1 MVRATV
7 IDHEN
12 LQRDMSSNG
21 IINTNRNEYLNRIS
35 AKQSE
40 KSKALE
46 FENLKSE
53 VSQLK
58 ALISSLLSASTSSK

>member
-1 MVRATV
+1 MRATV

-40 KSKALE
+40 KEKALE

-58 ALISSLLSASTSSK
+58 ALVSSLLSASTSSK

>member
-1 MVRATV
+1 MRATV

-12 LQRDMSSNG
+12 LQRDLSSNG

-35 AKQSE
+35 AKKSE
-40 KSKALE
+40 KDKALE

-58 ALISSLLSASTSSK
+58 ALVSSLLSASTSSK

>member
-1 MVRATV
+1 MPRATV

-40 KSKALE
+40 KNKALE
-46 FENLKSE
+46 IENLKSE

-58 ALISSLLSASTSSK
+58 ALVTSLLSSSTSSK

>member
-1 MVRATV
+1 MTRATV

-40 KSKALE
+40 KNKALE
-46 FENLKSE
+46 IENLKSE

-58 ALISSLLSASTSSK
+58 ALVLSLLSSSTLSK

>member
-1 MVRATV
+1 MRATV

-12 LQRDMSSNG
+12 LQRDLSSNG

-35 AKQSE
+35 AKQSKKE
-40 KSKALE
+40 KALE
-46 FENLKSE
+46 FANLKAE

-58 ALISSLLSASTSSK
+58 ALVSSLLSSSTSFK

>member
-1 MVRATV
+1 MPRATV

-53 VSQLK
+53 VYQLK
-58 ALISSLLSASTSSK
+58 ALVSSLLSASTSSK

>member
-1 MVRATV
+1 MTRATV

-40 KSKALE
+40 KTKALE

-58 ALISSLLSASTSSK
+58 ALVSSLLSSSTSSK

>member
-1 MVRATV
+1 MRATV

-12 LQRDMSSNG
+12 LQRDLSSNG

-40 KSKALE
+40 KDKALE

-58 ALISSLLSASTSSK
+58 ALVSSLLSASTSSK

>member
-1 MVRATV
+1 MMRATV

-40 KSKALE
+40 KDKALE

-58 ALISSLLSASTSSK
+58 ALVSSLLSASTSSK

>member
-1 MVRATV
+1 MRATV

-12 LQRDMSSNG
+12 LQRDLSSNG

-40 KSKALE
+40 KNKALE
-46 FENLKSE
+46 IENLKSE

-58 ALISSLLSASTSSK
+58 ALVTSLLSSSTSSK

>member
-1 MVRATV
+1 MRATV

-12 LQRDMSSNG
+12 LQRDLSSNG

-40 KSKALE
+40 KTKALE

-58 ALISSLLSASTSSK
+58 ALVSSLLSSSTSSK

>member
-1 MVRATV
+1 MPRATV

>member
-1 MVRATV
+1 MRATV

-12 LQRDMSSNG
+12 LQRDLSSNG

-40 KSKALE
+40 KTKALE

-58 ALISSLLSASTSSK
+58 ALVSSLLSASTSSK

>member
-1 MVRATV
+1 MRATV

-12 LQRDMSSNG
+12 LQRDLSSNG

-40 KSKALE
+40 KNKALE

-58 ALISSLLSASTSSK
+58 ALVSSLLSASTSSK

>member
-1 MVRATV
+1 MTRATV

-40 KSKALE
+40 KNKALE
-46 FENLKSE
+46 IENLKSE

-58 ALISSLLSASTSSK
+58 ALVSSLLSSSTLSK

>member
-1 MVRATV
+1 MTRAIV

-40 KSKALE
+40 KNKALE
-46 FENLKSE
+46 IENLKSE

-58 ALISSLLSASTSSK
+58 ALVTSLLSSSTSSK

>member
-1 MVRATV
+1 MRATV

-12 LQRDMSSNG
+12 LQRDLSSNG

-40 KSKALE
+40 KNKALE

-58 ALISSLLSASTSSK
+58 ALVSSLLSSSTSSK

>member
-1 MVRATV
+1 MRATV

-12 LQRDMSSNG
+12 LQRDLSSNG

-40 KSKALE
+40 KEKALE

-58 ALISSLLSASTSSK
+58 ALVSSLLSASTSSK

>member
-1 MVRATV
+1 MRATV

>member
-1 MVRATV
+1 MTRAIV

-40 KSKALE
+40 KTKALE

-58 ALISSLLSASTSSK
+58 ALVSSLLSAATSSK

>member
-1 MVRATV
+1 MRATV

-12 LQRDMSSNG
+12 LQRDLSSNG

-40 KSKALE
+40 KDKALE
-46 FENLKSE
+46 FTNLKTE

-58 ALISSLLSASTSSK
+58 ALVSSFLLSSTSSK

>member
-1 MVRATV
+1 MRATV

-12 LQRDMSSNG
+12 LQRDLSSNG

-40 KSKALE
+40 KEKALE
-46 FENLKSE
+46 FANLKAE

-58 ALISSLLSASTSSK
+58 ALVSSLLSSSTSFK

>member
-1 MVRATV
+1 MRATV

-12 LQRDMSSNG
+12 LQRDLSSNG

-40 KSKALE
+40 KEKALE

-58 ALISSLLSASTSSK
+58 ALVSSLLSSSTPSK

>member
-1 MVRATV
+1 MIRATV

-12 LQRDMSSNG
+12 LQRDLSSNG

-40 KSKALE
+40 KDKALE
-46 FENLKSE
+46 FTNLKAE

-58 ALISSLLSASTSSK
+58 ALVSSLLSASTSSK